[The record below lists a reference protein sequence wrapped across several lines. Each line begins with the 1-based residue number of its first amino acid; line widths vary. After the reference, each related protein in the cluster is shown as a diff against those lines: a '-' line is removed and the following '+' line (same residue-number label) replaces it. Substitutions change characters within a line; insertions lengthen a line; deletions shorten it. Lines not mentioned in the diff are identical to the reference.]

1 MTTWVGAN
9 TYAVVVIARGGKD
22 ATTGRD
28 PASVGLAFSDVVYGR
43 GAGGAELSGWFVQGD
58 GDRPVVVVVHGYGG
72 NRIGTLEVGPP
83 LHELG
88 YGLLYIELGYVRG
101 SSRYSGGE
109 READEVAQGTAWVAA
124 RTGRPA
130 VLLGFSGGAFA
141 SLAATA
147 RGAPVIAVVADS
159 GFVSFRHVA
168 AFRAGLPRWL
178 SVLMP
183 ALYPLASGG
192 GHLVDLAREIE
203 GEALG
208 VPALIIHGR
217 ADETVPPGGG
227 AALAELTG
235 GELWELPGVGHTKAF
250 DADRPS
256 YIARIDRFI
265 RDVEAS

>member
-1 MTTWVGAN
+1 MATWVGAN

-43 GAGGAELSGWFVQGD
+43 GADGAALSGWFVEGD
-58 GDRPVVVVVHGYGG
+58 ADRPVVVVVHGYGG

-83 LHELG
+83 LHALG
-88 YGLLYIELGYVRG
+88 YGLLYAELGYVRG
-101 SSRYSGGE
+101 GGRYRGGD
-109 READEVAQGTAWVAA
+109 READEVGRAVAWVGKN
-124 RTGRPA
+124 TGRPA

-147 RGAPVIAVVADS
+147 RGAKVIAVVADS

-168 AFRAGLPRWL
+168 AFRAGLPRFL
-178 SVLMP
+178 GVLMP
-183 ALYPLASGG
+183 VLYPLASGG
-192 GHLVDLAREIE
+192 GHLVDLAREIK
-203 GEALG
+203 GGSLA
-208 VPALIIHGR
+208 VPALIIHGT

-227 AALAELTG
+227 ADLAELTG
-235 GELWELPGVGHTKAF
+235 GDLWELPGVGHTKAF
-250 DADRPS
+250 DADRPT

-265 RDVEAS
+265 RDAQAR